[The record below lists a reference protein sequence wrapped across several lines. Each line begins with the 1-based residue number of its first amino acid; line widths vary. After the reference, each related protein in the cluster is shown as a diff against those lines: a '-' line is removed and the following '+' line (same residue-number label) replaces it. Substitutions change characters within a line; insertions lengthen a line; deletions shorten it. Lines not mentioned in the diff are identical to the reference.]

1 MQLLFSYGS
10 LQVEKAQLAVFG
22 RRLTGVADSL
32 PGYRMTR
39 VPIADPQRAEVHAA
53 THYANIVPGTMSEQ
67 VAGTLLEVR
76 DEELALV
83 DGYERLDG
91 YARTEVSMASGK
103 RAWVYVFQR
112 S

>member
-10 LQVEKAQLAVFG
+10 LQAEKAQLAVFG

-39 VPIADPQRAEVHAA
+39 VPIVDPQRAEVHAA
-53 THYANIVPGTMSEQ
+53 THYANVVPGTLSEQ
-67 VAGTLLEVR
+67 VSGTLLDVS

-91 YARTEVSMASGK
+91 YARTEVGMASGK
-103 RAWVYVFQR
+103 RAWVYVFHP